1 MKALRIFE
9 LYRFPVGIILL
20 VGGGALAFT
29 GDWGWAI
36 TCWVLGALFVFTH
49 FFLGP
54 MRLVQEAVEKGD
66 VEEAMRMMKKVT
78 FPKLLYKPIRSAY
91 YFMQSNLQMANQDL
105 DAAENTIR
113 QTIKSG
119 VGAKDYEGM
128 PYFQLG
134 NIAYQ
139 KNNLSEAFKNLRKSV
154 QLGLPDKENLATA
167 YLTLA
172 SISMTRRDFRGAKN
186 YFRQAKTLKPT
197 SKELVSQIREMDR
210 AISKMGR

>member
-105 DAAENTIR
+105 DAR
-113 QTIKSG
+113 
-119 VGAKDYEGM
+119 
-128 PYFQLG
+128 
-134 NIAYQ
+134 
-139 KNNLSEAFKNLRKSV
+139 SEEHTSELQSLMR
-154 QLGLPDKENLATA
+154 
-167 YLTLA
+167 
-172 SISMTRRDFRGAKN
+172 IS
-186 YFRQAKTLKPT
+186 
-197 SKELVSQIREMDR
+197 
-210 AISKMGR
+210 

>member
-9 LYRFPVGIILL
+9 LYRFPAGIVLL
-20 VGGGALAFT
+20 IGGTVLAFT

-36 TCWVLGALFVFTH
+36 TCWVLGVFFVFTH
-49 FFLGP
+49 LFLGP

-66 VEEAMRMMKKVT
+66 VEEAQRMLKKVT

-105 DAAENTIR
+105 DAAETTIR
-113 QTIKSG
+113 QTLKSG
-119 VGAKDYEGM
+119 VGSKEFEGM

-139 KNNLSEAFKNLRKSV
+139 KNNFTEAFKNLRKSV

-172 SISMTRRDFRGAKN
+172 SISMNRRDFRGAKS
-186 YFRQAKTLKPT
+186 YFRQAKNLKPT
-197 SKELVSQIREMDR
+197 SPELVAQIREMDR
-210 AISKMGR
+210 AISRMGR

>member
-1 MKALRIFE
+1 MRALRIFE
-9 LYRFPVGIILL
+9 LYRFPAGILL
-20 VGGGALAFT
+20 LIGGGVLAFT

-36 TCWVLGALFVFTH
+36 TCWVLGALFIFTH
-49 FFLGP
+49 LFLGP

-105 DAAENTIR
+105 DAAESTIR

-119 VGAKDYEGM
+119 VGSKDYEGM

-139 KNNLSEAFKNLRKSV
+139 KNNLTEAFKNLRKSV

-172 SISMTRRDFRGAKN
+172 SISMNRRDFRGAKN
-186 YFRQAKTLKPT
+186 YFRQAKNLKPT

>member
-1 MKALRIFE
+1 MRIS
-9 LYRFPVGIILL
+9 
-20 VGGGALAFT
+20 
-29 GDWGWAI
+29 DWSS
-36 TCWVLGALFVFTH
+36 
-49 FFLGP
+49 
-54 MRLVQEAVEKGD
+54 D
-66 VEEAMRMMKKVT
+66 VCSSD
-78 FPKLLYKPIRSAY
+78 LSAY

-167 YLTLA
+167 YLTLE
-172 SISMTRRDFRGAKN
+172 SISRSEERRVGKECVS
-186 YFRQAKTLKPT
+186 TLRSRWSPYPEQK
-197 SKELVSQIREMDR
+197 K
-210 AISKMGR
+210 KKKK

>member
-1 MKALRIFE
+1 MRIS
-9 LYRFPVGIILL
+9 
-20 VGGGALAFT
+20 
-29 GDWGWAI
+29 DWSS
-36 TCWVLGALFVFTH
+36 
-49 FFLGP
+49 
-54 MRLVQEAVEKGD
+54 D
-66 VEEAMRMMKKVT
+66 VCSSD
-78 FPKLLYKPIRSAY
+78 L
-91 YFMQSNLQMANQDL
+91 L

-154 QLGLPDKENLATA
+154 QLGIPDKENLATA

-172 SISMTRRDFRGAKN
+172 SISMTRRDFLGAKH
-186 YFRQAKTLKPT
+186 YFRHAHTLNPT
-197 SKELVSQIREMDR
+197 ANAQMSQIRETHR
-210 AISKMGR
+210 VF